1 MFITDNAKKELLRL
15 EKSKFLKNEWP
26 NTTRRADSL
35 GIDLI
40 ELLKKN

>member
-26 NTTRRADSL
+26 NTIRRADSL